1 MEYNSIILLYTTV
14 VITPQMKRY
23 KIKIGLRM
31 VNEHAMHHVALKAGA
46 SNFFS
51 SIMPHNF

>member
-1 MEYNSIILLYTTV
+1 
-14 VITPQMKRY
+14 
-23 KIKIGLRM
+23 M

-51 SIMPHNF
+51 SIMPHNFWKPMAIKAWTKDIQRVEEKR

>member
-1 MEYNSIILLYTTV
+1 
-14 VITPQMKRY
+14 
-23 KIKIGLRM
+23 M

-51 SIMPHNF
+51 SNMPHSSES